1 MAVDKFCQW
10 NIVFYQDDQ
19 MSLKEIVSH
28 DYINNMTSP
37 TVKDDLIFIIW
48 SDFLINKEKQKE
60 IRQFIERII

>member
-37 TVKDDLIFIIW
+37 TVKDDSIFIN
-48 SDFLINKEKQKE
+48 SPDFLINKEKQKE

>member
-60 IRQFIERII
+60 IRQYIEHII